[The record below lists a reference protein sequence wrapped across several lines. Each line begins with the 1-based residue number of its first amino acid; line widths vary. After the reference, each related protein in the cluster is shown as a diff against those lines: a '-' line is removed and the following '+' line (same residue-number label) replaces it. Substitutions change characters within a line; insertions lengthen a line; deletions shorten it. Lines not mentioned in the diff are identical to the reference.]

1 MDITWKVLSNNNNLR
16 IIAREIVKCHLERND
31 EERRI
36 KSLEIQREKLLK
48 ASQNLIKAVELGII
62 TEQTRIRLKELEMQ
76 IAECDVAIEQEK
88 QKNLSYLTEDM
99 IMDYFKKV
107 ICGDINNYEIKKQI
121 VKTFI
126 REIIVYN
133 DLIVILYNF
142 TTPRYAE
149 DVLPD
154 DVSKF
159 NLVELRK
166 YLIDKEE
173 VNKNMDITVFYSKE
187 YFAVIEK
194 RNKNLSL

>member
-1 MDITWKVLSNNNNLR
+1 
-16 IIAREIVKCHLERND
+16 
-31 EERRI
+31 
-36 KSLEIQREKLLK
+36 
-48 ASQNLIKAVELGII
+48 
-62 TEQTRIRLKELEMQ
+62 
-76 IAECDVAIEQEK
+76 
-88 QKNLSYLTEDM
+88 M
-99 IMDYFKKV
+99 IMDYFKKI
-107 ICGDINNYEIKKQI
+107 ICEDINNYEIKKQI

-142 TTPRYAE
+142 TTPQYAE

-154 DVSKF
+154 DVSEF

-166 YLIDKEE
+166 HLIDKEE

-194 RNKNLSL
+194 RNENLYL

>member
-1 MDITWKVLSNNNNLR
+1 
-16 IIAREIVKCHLERND
+16 
-31 EERRI
+31 
-36 KSLEIQREKLLK
+36 
-48 ASQNLIKAVELGII
+48 
-62 TEQTRIRLKELEMQ
+62 
-76 IAECDVAIEQEK
+76 
-88 QKNLSYLTEDM
+88 M

-126 REIIVYN
+126 REIFVYN

-142 TTPRYAE
+142 ITPQYAE

-159 NLVELRK
+159 NLVDLRK

-194 RNKNLSL
+194 RNENLYL

>member
-1 MDITWKVLSNNNNLR
+1 
-16 IIAREIVKCHLERND
+16 
-31 EERRI
+31 
-36 KSLEIQREKLLK
+36 
-48 ASQNLIKAVELGII
+48 
-62 TEQTRIRLKELEMQ
+62 
-76 IAECDVAIEQEK
+76 
-88 QKNLSYLTEDM
+88 
-99 IMDYFKKV
+99 MDYFKKV

-142 TTPRYAE
+142 ITPRYAE

-154 DVSKF
+154 DVSEF
-159 NLVELRK
+159 NLVDLRK

-194 RNKNLSL
+194 RNENLYL